1 MIFHS
6 GCDIAGDGFCDDAVN
21 DGECGFDG
29 GDCCLPDIIDDYCSY
44 CICYANQTL
53 SMFCTVWK
61 FKNFPFLKKL
71 HLNSY
76 VLACNPNEMWL
87 LGDGYCQ
94 DSSNSEQCDFDGGD
108 CCLNQIIAAC
118 YDCICYEDGTRHPE
132 EKGINKHPVLSIAKL

>member
-108 CCLNQIIAAC
+108 CCLNQIIVAC
-118 YDCICYEDGTRHPE
+118 YDCMCFEDGTRHPE
-132 EKGINKHPVLSIAKL
+132 EKGK